1 MVTLGTAE
9 DRVKMKKIGPPL
21 APSRAGKW
29 SGNAD
34 GLRGGG
40 RGNLGV
46 STHKLHLLSSPDV

>member
-34 GLRGGG
+34 GLCGGG
-40 RGNLGV
+40 RGNLG
-46 STHKLHLLSSPDV
+46 TILK